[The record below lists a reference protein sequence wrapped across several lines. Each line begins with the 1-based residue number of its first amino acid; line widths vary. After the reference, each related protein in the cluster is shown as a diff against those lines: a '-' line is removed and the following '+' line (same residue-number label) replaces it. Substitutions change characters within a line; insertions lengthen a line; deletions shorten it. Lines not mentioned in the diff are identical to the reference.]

1 MKCYNC
7 GSTNTYVKDYKNN
20 FTINEKNIS
29 FISKRR
35 FCHDCRKI
43 VYDTLLDNEA
53 SKIAIEAFNKKK
65 RIIKDCEL
73 SEYNG
78 FTPLSIEKIKNVIL
92 YLASETIP
100 KTKLLKEMFYSDFYN
115 YKNTTTS
122 ITGLEYVKL
131 PFGPVPDDF
140 DTIINLLYKENLID
154 YKIKY
159 INDESECHLIKS
171 KKEFDKDIF
180 DSEELEVLSKI
191 KTYFKSYTTKEIV
204 EKSHQEKA
212 YLKTSKNKKID
223 YEYAFDIEL

>member
-78 FTPLSIEKIKNVIL
+78 FTPLSIEKIKNV
-92 YLASETIP
+92 
-100 KTKLLKEMFYSDFYN
+100 K
-115 YKNTTTS
+115 
-122 ITGLEYVKL
+122 
-131 PFGPVPDDF
+131 
-140 DTIINLLYKENLID
+140 
-154 YKIKY
+154 
-159 INDESECHLIKS
+159 
-171 KKEFDKDIF
+171 
-180 DSEELEVLSKI
+180 
-191 KTYFKSYTTKEIV
+191 
-204 EKSHQEKA
+204 
-212 YLKTSKNKKID
+212 
-223 YEYAFDIEL
+223 